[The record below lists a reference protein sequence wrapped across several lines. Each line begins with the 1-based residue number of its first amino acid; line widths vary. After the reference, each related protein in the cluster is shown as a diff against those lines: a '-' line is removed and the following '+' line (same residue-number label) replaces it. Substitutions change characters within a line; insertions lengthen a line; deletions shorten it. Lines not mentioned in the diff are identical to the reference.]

1 MDDIKGLACQQLW
14 SWSDCSYKEFSY
26 KELAKTRDALGDGD
40 LVDSFNERLKDIDE
54 AVKALNGVEKLIREF
69 DMDVIYALDSDAA
82 CVLAKQIFYSY
93 RLLLKEVRKK
103 MIDSFEEAGLK
114 IDGDLMRKD
123 WHLTE
128 LLDDQLSMLD
138 IK

>member
-14 SWSDCSYKEFSY
+14 SWSDCSY

-82 CVLAKQIFYSY
+82 CVLAKQILYSY

-128 LLDDQLSMLD
+128 LLEDLLSMLD

>member
-1 MDDIKGLACQQLW
+1 MSDIKGRAYQQLW
-14 SWSDCSYKEFSY
+14 SWSDYSY
-26 KELAKTRDALGDGD
+26 KELAETRDALGIDD
-40 LVDSFNERLKDIDE
+40 LADSFNERLMDIDE
-54 AVKALNGVEKLIREF
+54 AVKALNGVEKFIREF

-103 MIDSFEEAGLK
+103 IVSSFEEAGLK

-123 WHLTE
+123 WDLTE
-128 LLDDQLSMLD
+128 LLDGYSSLLD

>member
-1 MDDIKGLACQQLW
+1 MENIEGCAYQQLW
-14 SWSDCSYKEFSY
+14 SWSDYSY

-40 LVDSFNERLKDIDE
+40 LGDSFNERLKDIDE

-69 DMDVIYALDSDAA
+69 DMDVIYALDSDASY
-82 CVLAKQIFYSY
+82 VLAKQILYSY
-93 RLLLKEVRKK
+93 RLLLKETRKK
-103 MIDSFEEAGLK
+103 MIDSFEDAGLK

-123 WHLTE
+123 WDLTE
-128 LLDDQLSMLD
+128 LLDGYSSLLD

>member
-14 SWSDCSYKEFSY
+14 SWSDYSY

-40 LVDSFNERLKDIDE
+40 LGDSFNERLKDIDE
-54 AVKALNGVEKLIREF
+54 AVKALNGVEKLIRKF
-69 DMDVIYALDSDAA
+69 DMDMIYALDSDASY
-82 CVLAKQIFYSY
+82 VLAKQILYSY

-103 MIDSFEEAGLK
+103 MIDSFEDACLK

-123 WHLTE
+123 WDLTE
-128 LLDDQLSMLD
+128 LLDGYSSLLD
-138 IK
+138 VI

>member
-1 MDDIKGLACQQLW
+1 MENIEGRAYQQLW
-14 SWSDCSYKEFSY
+14 SWSDYSY

-40 LVDSFNERLKDIDE
+40 LGDSFNERLKDIDK
-54 AVKALNGVEKLIREF
+54 AVEALNGVEKLIFGF
-69 DMDVIYALDSDAA
+69 DMDMIFALDSDPSY
-82 CVLAKQIFYSY
+82 VLAKQMLYSY

-103 MIDSFEEAGLK
+103 MIDSFEDAGLK
-114 IDGDLMRKD
+114 IDGELMRKD
-123 WHLTE
+123 WRLTE

>member
-1 MDDIKGLACQQLW
+1 MSDIKGRAYQQLW
-14 SWSDCSYKEFSY
+14 SWSDCSYKE
-26 KELAKTRDALGDGD
+26 LAETRDALGIDD
-40 LVDSFNERLKDIDE
+40 LADSFNERLTDIDE

-69 DMDVIYALDSDAA
+69 DMDVIYALDSDASY
-82 CVLAKQIFYSY
+82 VLAKQILYSY

-103 MIDSFEEAGLK
+103 MIDSFEDACLK

-123 WHLTE
+123 WDLTE
-128 LLDDQLSMLD
+128 LLDGYSSLLD

>member
-1 MDDIKGLACQQLW
+1 MKNIEGRAYQQLW
-14 SWSDCSYKEFSY
+14 SWSDYSY

-40 LVDSFNERLKDIDE
+40 LLDSFNERLKDIDE
-54 AVKALNGVEKLIREF
+54 AVKALHGVEKLIREF
-69 DMDVIYALDSDAA
+69 NMDMIYALDLDASY
-82 CVLAKQIFYSY
+82 VLAKQILYSY

-103 MIDSFEEAGLK
+103 IVSSFEEVGLK

-123 WHLTE
+123 WDLTE

-138 IK
+138 VI

>member
-14 SWSDCSYKEFSY
+14 SWSDYSY

-40 LVDSFNERLKDIDE
+40 LGDSFNERLKDIDE

-69 DMDVIYALDSDAA
+69 DMDMIYALDSDASY
-82 CVLAKQIFYSY
+82 VLAKQTLYSY

-103 MIDSFEEAGLK
+103 MIDSFEDAGLK
-114 IDGDLMRKD
+114 IDGELMQKD
-123 WHLTE
+123 WRLTE
-128 LLDDQLSMLD
+128 LLDGYSSLLD
-138 IK
+138 VT

>member
-1 MDDIKGLACQQLW
+1 MENIEGCVYQQLW
-14 SWSDCSYKEFSY
+14 SWSDCSYKELS
-26 KELAKTRDALGDGD
+26 ETRDALGDGD
-40 LVDSFNERLKDIDE
+40 LADSFNERLEGVDE
-54 AVKALNGVEKLIREF
+54 AVKAFEGVEKLIREF
-69 DMDVIYALDSDAA
+69 DMDVIYTLDSDAA

-93 RLLLKEVRKK
+93 RLLLKEARKK
-103 MIDSFEEAGLK
+103 IIESFEDACLD

-123 WHLTE
+123 WDLTE

>member
-1 MDDIKGLACQQLW
+1 MKNIEGLACQQLW
-14 SWSDCSYKEFSY
+14 SWSDYSY
-26 KELAKTRDALGDGD
+26 KELAKTRDALGIDD
-40 LVDSFNERLKDIDE
+40 LADSFNERLKDIDE

-82 CVLAKQIFYSY
+82 YVLAKQIFYSY

-103 MIDSFEEAGLK
+103 IIDSFEEAGLK

>member
-1 MDDIKGLACQQLW
+1 MENIEGCACQQLW
-14 SWSDCSYKEFSY
+14 SWSDYSY

-40 LVDSFNERLKDIDE
+40 LLDSFNERLEGVDE
-54 AVKALNGVEKLIREF
+54 AVKVFKGVEKLICEF
-69 DMDVIYALDSDAA
+69 DMDMIYALDSDASY
-82 CVLAKQIFYSY
+82 VLAKQILYSY

-103 MIDSFEEAGLK
+103 IVSSFEEAGLK

-123 WHLTE
+123 WDLTE
-128 LLDDQLSMLD
+128 LLDGASSLLD

>member
-1 MDDIKGLACQQLW
+1 MENIEGRAYQQLW
-14 SWSDCSYKEFSY
+14 SQSDCSY

-40 LVDSFNERLKDIDE
+40 LLDSFNERLKDIDE
-54 AVKALNGVEKLIREF
+54 AVKALHGVEKLIREF

-82 CVLAKQIFYSY
+82 DVLAKQILYSY
-93 RLLLKEVRKK
+93 RLLLKEARKK
-103 MIDSFEEAGLK
+103 IVSSFEEVSLK

-123 WHLTE
+123 WDLTE
-128 LLDDQLSMLD
+128 LLDGYSSLLD

>member
-1 MDDIKGLACQQLW
+1 MSDIKGRAYQQLW
-14 SWSDCSYKEFSY
+14 SWSDYSY

-40 LVDSFNERLKDIDE
+40 LADSFNERLKDIDE

-69 DMDVIYALDSDAA
+69 DMDMIYTLDSDASY
-82 CVLAKQIFYSY
+82 VLAKQILYSY

-103 MIDSFEEAGLK
+103 IVSSFEEADLK
-114 IDGDLMRKD
+114 IDGDFMRKD
-123 WHLTE
+123 WDLTE
-128 LLDDQLSMLD
+128 LLDGYSSLLD

>member
-1 MDDIKGLACQQLW
+1 MDDIKGLAYQQLW
-14 SWSDCSYKEFSY
+14 SWSDYSY

-40 LVDSFNERLKDIDE
+40 LGDSFNERLKDIDK
-54 AVKALNGVEKLIREF
+54 AVEALNGVEKLIREF
-69 DMDVIYALDSDAA
+69 DMDVIYALGSDAA
-82 CVLAKQIFYSY
+82 YVLAKQMLYSY

-103 MIDSFEEAGLK
+103 MIDSFEDAGLK
-114 IDGDLMRKD
+114 IDGELMRKD
-123 WHLTE
+123 WRLTE

>member
-1 MDDIKGLACQQLW
+1 MDGIKGLACQQLW
-14 SWSDCSYKEFSY
+14 SWSDCSY

-54 AVKALNGVEKLIREF
+54 AVKVLNGVEKLIREF

-82 CVLAKQIFYSY
+82 CVLAKQILYSY

-103 MIDSFEEAGLK
+103 IIDSFEEAGLK

>member
-14 SWSDCSYKEFSY
+14 SWSDCSYKE
-26 KELAKTRDALGDGD
+26 LAKTRDALGIDD
-40 LVDSFNERLKDIDE
+40 LADSFNERLKDIDE

-69 DMDVIYALDSDAA
+69 DTDVIYALDSDAVY
-82 CVLAKQIFYSY
+82 VLAKQIFYSY

-103 MIDSFEEAGLK
+103 IIDSFEEAGLK